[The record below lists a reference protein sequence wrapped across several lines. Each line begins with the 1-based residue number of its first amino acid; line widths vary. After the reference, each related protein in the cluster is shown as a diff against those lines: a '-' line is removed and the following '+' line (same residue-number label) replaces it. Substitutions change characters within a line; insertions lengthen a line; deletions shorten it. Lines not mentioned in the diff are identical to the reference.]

1 MPIRFRLFISLFIL
15 WSTLVN
21 AETKLTFKEEIEGLN
36 TDSDF
41 KFIYLS
47 LDKTDFKAIT
57 NTNEATRS
65 VTYKSGSLELSKPNY
80 KNPQHRITGMIT
92 TITPERNYQLVSKDA
107 TCNRWICN
115 RYKVYSKEDLI
126 EEVWTVSLTTLGIG
140 KTDFSIFNKLSDATL
155 EILRSQIAGI
165 MPGIHVPFPEPSVG
179 NFPVK
184 RIRYKNGKPTQTTT
198 LVKAEQKQLKVF

>member
-1 MPIRFRLFISLFIL
+1 MPIRLRLYISLFIL
-15 WSTLVN
+15 CSTLVN
-21 AETKLTFKEEIEGLN
+21 AETKLTFKEEIEALN

-47 LDKTDFKAIT
+47 INQTGFKAIT

-65 VTYKSGSLELSKPNY
+65 VTYKTGSLELSKPNY
-80 KNPQHRITGMIT
+80 KNPQQRIPGMIT
-92 TITPERNYQLVSKDA
+92 TMTTERNYQLISKDA
-107 TCNRWICN
+107 TCNRWICS

-126 EEVWTVSLTTLGIG
+126 EEIWTVPLTTLDIE
-140 KTDFSIFNKLSDATL
+140 KTDFSVFTKLSDATL
-155 EILRSQIAGI
+155 EILRTQIAGI
-165 MPGIHVPFPEPSVG
+165 IPGIHVPFPEPSVG

-184 RIRYKNGKPTQTTT
+184 RIRYKNGKPSQTTT